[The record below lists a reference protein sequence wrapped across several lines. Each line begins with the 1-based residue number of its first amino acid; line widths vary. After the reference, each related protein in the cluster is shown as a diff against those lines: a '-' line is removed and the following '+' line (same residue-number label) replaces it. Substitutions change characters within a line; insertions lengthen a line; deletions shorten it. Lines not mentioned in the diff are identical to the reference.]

1 MSLNLNRLL
10 STPNL
15 NPLQMQIALSS
26 RFTVTAEPRNETF
39 FTFQLRCTDDDER
52 TRLIVRYGYSISK
65 DRWFFEPLKG
75 N

>member
-1 MSLNLNRLL
+1 MPLNLNHLL
-10 STPNL
+10 NTPNL
-15 NPLQMQIALSS
+15 NPSQVQTALSS
-26 RFTVTAEPRNETF
+26 RFTVTAEPRKETF
-39 FTFQLRCTDDDER
+39 FTFQLRCANDDR

>member
-10 STPNL
+10 SIPNL
-15 NPLQMQIALSS
+15 NPLQMQMALSS
-26 RFTVTAEPRNETF
+26 RFTVTVEPRNETL
-39 FTFQLRCTDDDER
+39 FTFQLRCTDDER